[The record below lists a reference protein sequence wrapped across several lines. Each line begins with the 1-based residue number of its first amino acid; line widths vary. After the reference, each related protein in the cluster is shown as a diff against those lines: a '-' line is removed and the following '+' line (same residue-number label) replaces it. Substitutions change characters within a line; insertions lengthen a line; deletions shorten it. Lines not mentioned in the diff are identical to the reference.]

1 MKRFLFITVGLL
13 FCVLPQVKA
22 QQGFIS
28 SSMTTT
34 TINEETTVETVEP
47 ENVGLEKPTST
58 TYVGFQQSANIQVGP
73 DSECYTNVM
82 GNYVAGWRFN
92 NLLFVGGGIGLG
104 YAYGFAA
111 SLYANTRLYIT
122 KTRAQPFYDLSLG
135 GAITEEGIDATIN
148 SQIGVNFRTSHKK
161 LSPYVSAGVQYF
173 PVVGYY
179 AIICKLG
186 LNF

>member
-73 DSECYTNVM
+73 DFDCTTNVM

-104 YAYGFAA
+104 YACGFTA

-173 PVVGYY
+173 PGVGYC